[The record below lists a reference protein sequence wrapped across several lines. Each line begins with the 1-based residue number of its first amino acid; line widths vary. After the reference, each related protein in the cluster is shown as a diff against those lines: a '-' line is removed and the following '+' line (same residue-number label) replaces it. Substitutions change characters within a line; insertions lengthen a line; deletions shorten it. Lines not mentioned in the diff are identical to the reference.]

1 MSGMKGFSLL
11 RIFAVLA
18 KEFTQL
24 RRDRVTFAMILGIPI
39 MQLLLF
45 GYAINNDPRHL
56 PAAVISHDPGNLARA
71 VVNSL
76 EHTGYVDVHYL
87 PRSEREMDRLIR
99 RGEVVLAI
107 TIPPDF
113 TRRVLKHDGA
123 QILAEADASDPTTAA
138 GALAAVAQLPDE
150 ALFHDLLGPVA
161 PMSADPPFEVVVHRL
176 YNPENITSF
185 NIVPGLLGIVLSL
198 TLVMMT
204 AMAVTRET
212 ERGTMESL
220 LSTPARPTEI
230 MVGKLIPYVLVGIVQ
245 AVVILLAARLLF
257 SVPMAD
263 DLAGWSALVMG
274 TVMFIIGNL
283 ALGYFISTLA
293 KSQLQAM
300 QMSFFYMLPSIFLSG
315 FAFPFY
321 GMPGWARALGEV
333 MPVTH
338 FLRIVR
344 GALLKG
350 QLLGDMTGELGAL
363 AAFVI
368 VISIGAVMRSR
379 TTLD

>member
-1 MSGMKGFSLL
+1 MTRFSIL
-11 RIFAVLA
+11 RVFAVMA

-24 RRDRVTFAMILGIPI
+24 RRDRVTFAMILGLPI

-56 PAAVISHDPGNLARA
+56 PAAVVSHDTGPLARA
-71 VVNSL
+71 VISSL
-76 EHTGYVDVHYL
+76 ERTTYVDVRYL
-87 PRSEREMDRLIR
+87 PRSEADMDQLIR
-99 RGEVVLAI
+99 RGKVILAI

-113 TRRVLKHDGA
+113 SHRVLRRDHA
-123 QILAEADASDPTTAA
+123 QILAEADASDPVTAA
-138 GALAAVAQLPDE
+138 GALGAVAQLPVE
-150 ALFHDLLGPVA
+150 ALRHDLTGPVA
-161 PMSADPPFEVVVHRL
+161 AAATDPPFEVVVHRL
-176 YNPENITSF
+176 YNPENITSY
-185 NIVPGLLGIVLSL
+185 NIVPGLLGIILSL

-204 AMAVTRET
+204 AMAVTREY

-230 MVGKLIPYVLVGIVQ
+230 MVGKLVPYVLVGIVQ
-245 AVVILLAARLLF
+245 TLVILGAARLLF
-257 SVPMAD
+257 AVPMAQSA
-263 DLAGWSALVMG
+263 AGWTALVVG
-274 TVMFIIGNL
+274 IIMFIIGNL

-293 KSQLQAM
+293 RSQLQAM

-321 GMPGWARALGEV
+321 GMPGWARAIGEV
-333 MPVTH
+333 LPVTH

-344 GALLKG
+344 GALLKN
-350 QLLGDMTGELGAL
+350 QVMADMTGELVPL
-363 AAFVI
+363 FAFVL
-368 VISIGAVMRSR
+368 VVAVAAVARSR

>member
-1 MSGMKGFSLL
+1 MTGIKGFSLL
-11 RIFAVLA
+11 RVFAVLA

-24 RRDRVTFAMILGIPI
+24 RRDRVTFAMILGIPL
-39 MQLLLF
+39 MQLTLF

-56 PAAVISHDPGNLARA
+56 PAAVVSHDPSNLARA

-76 EHTGYVDVHYL
+76 EHTGYVDVRYL
-87 PRSEREMDRLIR
+87 PRSEQEMDRLIR
-99 RGEVVLAI
+99 RGEVVLAV

-113 TRRVLKHDGA
+113 TRRVLKHDDP

-138 GALAAVAQLPDE
+138 GALAAVEQLPHE
-150 ALFHDLLGPVA
+150 ALLHDLLGPVA
-161 PMSADPPFEVVVHRL
+161 PTPVDPPFEVIVHRL

-245 AVVILLAARLLF
+245 AIVILLAARLLF
-257 SVPMAD
+257 SVPMAE
-263 DLAGWSALVMG
+263 DLAGWSALAIG
-274 TVMFIIGNL
+274 TVMFIVGNL

-350 QLLGDMTGELGAL
+350 QLLGDMRGELGAL
-363 AAFVI
+363 AVFVI
-368 VISIGAVMRSR
+368 LISSAAVMRSR

>member
-1 MSGMKGFSLL
+1 MNGAMRFSLL
-11 RIFAVLA
+11 RVFAVLA

-56 PAAVISHDPGNLARA
+56 PAAVLSHDHTNLSRA
-71 VVNSL
+71 VVSSL
-76 EHTGYVDVHYL
+76 ERTGYVDVRYL
-87 PRSEREMDRLIR
+87 PRSEAEMDGLVR
-99 RGEVVLAI
+99 RGKVILAV

-113 TRRVLKHDGA
+113 TRRVLKRDHA

-150 ALFHDLLGPVA
+150 ALRHDLVGAIASAA
-161 PMSADPPFEVVVHRL
+161 PDPPFEVVVHRL
-176 YNPENITSF
+176 YNPENITSY

-204 AMAVTRET
+204 AMAVTREV

-230 MVGKLIPYVLVGIVQ
+230 MVGKLVPYVLVGIVQ
-245 AVVILLAARLLF
+245 TLVILLSARLLF
-257 SVPMAD
+257 AVPMAD
-263 DLAGWSALVMG
+263 SLVGWSALATA
-274 TVMFIIGNL
+274 TVMFITGNL
-283 ALGYFISTLA
+283 ALGYLISTMA

-321 GMPGWARALGEV
+321 GMPGWARVLGEIL
-333 MPVTH
+333 PVTH
-338 FLRIVR
+338 FIRIVR

-350 QLLGDMTGELGAL
+350 QLFGDMSGELRAL
-363 AAFVI
+363 ALFV
-368 VISIGAVMRSR
+368 VVVSAAAVMRSR

>member
-1 MSGMKGFSLL
+1 MKRFSIL
-11 RIFAVLA
+11 RVFAVMA

-56 PAAVISHDPGNLARA
+56 PAAVVSHDTGPLARA
-71 VVNSL
+71 VVSSL
-76 EHTGYVDVHYL
+76 ERSTYVDVRYL
-87 PRSEREMDRLIR
+87 PRSEAEMDQLIR
-99 RGEVVLAI
+99 RGKVILAI

-113 TRRVLKHDGA
+113 SHRVLRHDHA
-123 QILAEADASDPTTAA
+123 QVLAEADASDPVTAS
-138 GALAAVAQLPDE
+138 GALGAVAQLPAE
-150 ALFHDLLGPVA
+150 ALRHDLTGPIA
-161 PMSADPPFEVVVHRL
+161 PAATNPPFEVVVHRL
-176 YNPENITSF
+176 YNPENITSY
-185 NIVPGLLGIVLSL
+185 NIVPGLLGIILSL

-204 AMAVTRET
+204 AMAVTREY

-230 MVGKLIPYVLVGIVQ
+230 MVGKLVPYVLVGIVQ
-245 AVVILLAARLLF
+245 TLVILGAARLLF
-257 SVPMAD
+257 AVPMAQSA
-263 DLAGWSALVMG
+263 AGWAALVAG
-274 TVMFIIGNL
+274 IVMFIIGNL

-293 KSQLQAM
+293 GSQLQAM

-321 GMPGWARALGEV
+321 GMPGWARAIGEV
-333 MPVTH
+333 LPVTH

-344 GALLKG
+344 GALLKN
-350 QLLGDMTGELGAL
+350 QVMADMTGELVPL
-363 AAFVI
+363 FAFVL
-368 VISIGAVMRSR
+368 VVAVAAVARSR

>member
-1 MSGMKGFSLL
+1 MSGLSLL

-24 RRDRVTFAMILGIPI
+24 RRDRITFGMILGIPI

-56 PAAVISHDPGNLARA
+56 PAAVVSQDSSNLARA
-71 VVNSL
+71 VVSSI
-76 EHTGYVDVHYL
+76 ERTAYVDVRYL
-87 PRSEREMDRLIR
+87 PRSEAEMDRLIR
-99 RGEVVLAI
+99 RGKVMLAV

-113 TRRVLKHDGA
+113 TRRVLKRDHA
-123 QILAEADASDPTTAA
+123 QILAEADASDPTAAA
-138 GALAAVAQLPDE
+138 GALAAVANLPTE
-150 ALFHDLLGPVA
+150 ALRHDLIGPVA
-161 PMSADPPFEVVVHRL
+161 AADAAPPFEVVIHRL
-176 YNPENITSF
+176 YNPENITSY
-185 NIVPGLLGIVLSL
+185 NIVPGLLGIILSL

-204 AMAVTRET
+204 AMAVTRES

-220 LSTPARPTEI
+220 LSTPARPIEI
-230 MVGKLIPYVLVGIVQ
+230 MIGKLIPYVLVGIVQ
-245 AVVILLAARLLF
+245 TVMVLGAARLLF
-257 SVPMAD
+257 SVPMAESA
-263 DLAGWSALVMG
+263 AGWFALVAG
-274 TVMFIIGNL
+274 IILFIIGNL

-293 KSQLQAM
+293 QSQLQAM

-321 GMPGWARALGEV
+321 GMPAWARTIGEV

-338 FLRIVR
+338 FLRVVR
-344 GALLKG
+344 GALLKD
-350 QLLGDMTGELGAL
+350 QVIGDMAGELAAL
-363 AAFVI
+363 ALFVL
-368 VISIGAVMRSR
+368 VVSAAAVARSR